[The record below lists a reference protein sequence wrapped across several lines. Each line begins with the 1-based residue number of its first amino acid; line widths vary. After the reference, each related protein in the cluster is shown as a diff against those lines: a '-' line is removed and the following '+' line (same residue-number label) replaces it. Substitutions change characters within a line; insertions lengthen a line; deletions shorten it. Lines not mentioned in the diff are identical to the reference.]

1 MAKFRCLTSGNIV
14 EFTQAVDIDSMVGH
28 EGYERVIEAGEQ
40 VEQVELKPLPLMAPT
55 PQSKPR
61 GRPAKATKQG

>member
-40 VEQVELKPLPLMAPT
+40 VEQVELKPLPLMAP
-55 PQSKPR
+55 SKPR
-61 GRPAKATKQG
+61 GRPAKAKQ